1 LAGGLLK
8 TRMLGAA
15 LGIAVLSGLLV
26 ASPAQARDGVS
37 SGRTNRPSGGDGYAQ
52 VTVDFVS
59 RTKVVF
65 RNFTVRDLCPGDNLP
80 VKARI
85 VYKYTTGTR
94 TWRTLPW
101 KKDTNGCA
109 DRGSNFG
116 NVTLS
121 RSRSIS
127 AVTLELCVYNKK
139 SDFHCVNTTTRHN
152 QYVHPGR

>member
-1 LAGGLLK
+1 MKIRVLS
-8 TRMLGAA
+8 AA
-15 LGIAVLSGLLV
+15 LAVATLSGLLV
-26 ASPAQARDGVS
+26 ATPAQARDGVS
-37 SGRTNRPSGGDGYAQ
+37 SGRTSRPSGGNGYAK

-65 RNFTVRDLCPGDNLP
+65 RSFLVRDLCPGDNLP

-85 VYKYTTGTR
+85 VYKYTTGS
-94 TWRTLPW
+94 WRTLPW

-109 DRGSNFG
+109 DKGTNFG

-127 AVTLELCVYNKK
+127 AVTLELCVYNNK
-139 SDFHCVNTTTRHN
+139 SDIHCVNTTTRYN